1 MLADP
6 LPGKLIFNIFLKY
19 SQSQNISSNSDFQN
33 SETVE
38 YERELGWIEMSLFTL
53 GFGFP
58 QINGWYRWVQNDDVI
73 FHIFWGINLSIQ
85 CHIYIWR
92 YYWSNKIGFG
102 AIYPDSENIYEKSP
116 TRKINFTSVESSSI
130 TTRKIGTI
138 EQKSSYAI
146 ERIR

>member
-1 MLADP
+1 MLHSKQTKMFQNDKFLLNDVKGVKKWYKIGISDTEEGTVSTNWTSSGNFGFQKNCLLADP

-58 QINGWYRWVQNDDVI
+58 QINGWYRLVQNGVT
-73 FHIFWGINLSIQ
+73 W
-85 CHIYIWR
+85 
-92 YYWSNKIGFG
+92 
-102 AIYPDSENIYEKSP
+102 
-116 TRKINFTSVESSSI
+116 
-130 TTRKIGTI
+130 
-138 EQKSSYAI
+138 
-146 ERIR
+146 